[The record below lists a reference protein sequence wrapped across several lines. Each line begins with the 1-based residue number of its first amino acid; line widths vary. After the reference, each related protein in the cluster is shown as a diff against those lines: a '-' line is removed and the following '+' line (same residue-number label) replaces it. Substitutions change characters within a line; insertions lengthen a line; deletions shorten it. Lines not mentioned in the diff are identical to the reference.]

1 MLIEGVLNEVVFEFT
16 NPIVLLESLKNTNLS
31 HDWYKLT
38 YLPQLYYWVLYNVD
52 NLLYSFVIYTI
63 YYQVLVVANN
73 RNLCK
78 CYSVIDLP
86 TAANDD

>member
-16 NPIVLLESLKNTNLS
+16 NLIVLLKRLENINLCF
-31 HDWYKLT
+31 
-38 YLPQLYYWVLYNVD
+38 PQLYYWVLCNVD
-52 NLLYSFVIYTI
+52 NLFYSFVKYTI
-63 YYQVLVVANN
+63 YYQFLVVANN
-73 RNLCK
+73 GNLWK